1 MGADVPLR
9 TAAAR
14 LGSFS
19 VQASPESVRQFSD
32 ALCVAGA
39 RRRPGVPLTF
49 PMRWLALPEIR
60 NEIVRSLSARVGFP
74 VQESQ
79 TFEYTRTIE
88 LGGIYRITIEL
99 LEDDGEP
106 ERVRLCGVVHDPS
119 DMHVVTTETT
129 LRFATAPSGTQTQ

>member
-49 PMRWLALPEIR
+49 PMRWLALPE
-60 NEIVRSLSARVGFP
+60 LSARVGFP

-106 ERVRLCGVVHDPS
+106 ERVRLRGVVHDPS

>member
-1 MGADVPLR
+1 M
-9 TAAAR
+9 
-14 LGSFS
+14 
-19 VQASPESVRQFSD
+19 
-32 ALCVAGA
+32 AGA

-88 LGGIYRITIEL
+88 LGGIYRMTIEL
-99 LEDDGEP
+99 LEDDGNP
-106 ERVRLCGVVHDPS
+106 QRVRLRGLVHDS
-119 DMHVVTTETT
+119 CDRHVVTTETT
-129 LRFATAPSGTQTQ
+129 LRFVTAPMGMQKQ